1 MHRDIIQQD
10 PFATY
15 NPAPLSNLTETLVQ
29 VHLPTYFSA
38 FTPRSYPNRVIITH
52 PPYAIYLSKL
62 LEETPS
68 SVIEAYLVIRAALA
82 LSPYLGST
90 TEAWQAQRSLIERL
104 TGIKKGAVGDRSEYC
119 IGQVENALGFAAGR
133 FFVNETFAGDSRKKG
148 TKVITGQSLMLSAI
162 VYVFTFVADIVDS
175 FKESLKYVDW
185 MDEKSANAAAEK
197 VGISSIIYPLD
208 RLSCRPMQ
216 FALK

>member
-1 MHRDIIQQD
+1 MQQD

-15 NPAPLSNLTETLVQ
+15 NPTPLSNLTETLTQ
-29 VHLPTYFSA
+29 VHFPTYFST
-38 FTPRSYPNRVIITH
+38 FTPRSYPDRVIITH

-68 SVIEAYLVIRAALA
+68 NVTEAYLVTRAALA
-82 LSPYLGST
+82 LSPYLGLT
-90 TEAWQAQRSLIERL
+90 TEAWQAQRSLLESL

-133 FFVNETFAGDSRKKG
+133 FFVNETFAGDSREKG
-148 TKVITGQSLMLSAI
+148 TKVITGQASTCNAFRFHLFSWQTLWKVSKSLLSI
-162 VYVFTFVADIVDS
+162 LTGWMRNLQTLLLRRYVIS
-175 FKESLKYVDW
+175 GIIRSL
-185 MDEKSANAAAEK
+185 N
-197 VGISSIIYPLD
+197 
-208 RLSCRPMQ
+208 RLFCRPMP